1 MKKKLLTLLL
11 ATALVCS
18 FIGCGGS
25 DESSKKEDKKTESSK
40 PAKKDEEKQKTGK
53 VDKIALDNKEGT
65 LTYVKH
71 EVTKDY
77 DGKPAIMIYFDYT
90 NKQDE
95 ASSAQM
101 TFYPQA
107 FQNGVECEMAMSLE
121 DNEALQNTSKDIQ
134 KGTTINIAFIYSLQ
148 DTTKP
153 VTLKV
158 SDQSADNL
166 LDDIE
171 QEQELALQ

>member
-1 MKKKLLTLLL
+1 MKKRILTLLL
-11 ATALVCS
+11 ATTLVFS
-18 FIGCGGS
+18 FAGCGGS
-25 DESSKKEDKKTESSK
+25 DTEKKEDTKTESSK
-40 PAKKDEEKQKTGK
+40 PAKKDEGKQKTGK

-77 DGKPAIMIYFDYT
+77 DGNPAIMIYFDYT
-90 NKQDE
+90 NKQEE

-101 TFYPQA
+101 TFYPQV

-121 DNEALQNTSKDIQ
+121 DNEALSNTSKDIQ
-134 KGTTINIAFIYSLQ
+134 KGTTLNIAFIYNLQ
-148 DTTKP
+148 DTSKP

-158 SDQSADNL
+158 SDQSSENL
-166 LDDIE
+166 LEDIE